1 MQTSYLVNLGT
12 IDAIPLGQGLCYI
25 VKGEEIA
32 VFRSR
37 SGEIAAIENKCPHA
51 RGPLSEGIL
60 GNGKVVCPLHGHKF
74 DLASGKGTE
83 KKECVRVFKVWEQHG
98 QIILEFPLDLLGQ
111 GKNNGDLFERSEYV
125 ENKTCG
131 S

>member
-1 MQTSYLVNLGT
+1 MRTSYLVNLGT
-12 IDAIPLGQGLCYI
+12 IDAIPLGQGLCYV

-37 SGEIAAIENKCPHA
+37 ANELFAIENKCPHA
-51 RGPLSEGIL
+51 RGPLSEGII

-74 DLASGKGTE
+74 DLASGKGSE
-83 KKECVRVFKVWEQHG
+83 KAECVKTFTVWEQFG
-98 QIILEFPLDLLGQ
+98 QIMLEVP
-111 GKNNGDLFERSEYV
+111 V
-125 ENKTCG
+125 EFFNKTKSNECVA